1 MAYPQFDDF
10 VDKERALLLWG
21 GGSSAASGVIEQ
33 RKHRRVAWR
42 AQMTAN
48 ELPNDSVFPK
58 FRVSGEVLNIG
69 AGGVCILSDV
79 PLDASTVVQCD
90 MRLPGVDVRIPTVMQ
105 VAWVAITDGDKY
117 VWGLRYVI

>member
-21 GGSSAASGVIEQ
+21 GGSSAASAVIEQ

-42 AQMTAN
+42 AQITAN

-58 FRVSGEVLNIG
+58 FKMAGEVLNIG
-69 AGGVCILSDV
+69 AGGVCIISDV
-79 PLDASTVVQCD
+79 PLDAATVLQCD
-90 MRLPGVDVRIPTVMQ
+90 MKLPGVDVRIPTVMQ

>member
-1 MAYPQFDDF
+1 MGKSGGWGSSLEPVEPANRSREVTMAYPQFDDF

-79 PLDASTVVQCD
+79 P
-90 MRLPGVDVRIPTVMQ
+90 
-105 VAWVAITDGDKY
+105 
-117 VWGLRYVI
+117 